1 MNIIITM
8 TPSIVIFKIKLS
20 QFYTSMK
27 SNLIP
32 HLLLHT
38 QLFSLR
44 SRLQQEFPVENLR
57 SWG

>member
-8 TPSIVIFKIKLS
+8 TPSIVIYKIKLS

-38 QLFSLR
+38 QLLSLR
-44 SRLQQEFPVENLR
+44 SRLQQKFPVENPR